1 MSYQYGERL
10 EMGWNLNRVLCK
22 CVSYLP
28 SELWYSLYGVSFI
41 HSQKTFLWQVGDD
54 QDVTVM
60 MPMLRTMLNM
70 KAPLFVFK
78 SLDEL
83 ETDLWRQVDL
93 MNTTTIKSSK
103 CPYGQL
109 GSKLAILSCKM
120 TKNIAP
126 LLLLWGATKTNST
139 SRVKRCRDYTS
150 TLSFGCYF
158 GPTKAKAENSY
169 DDGWGQLSFSDPH

>member
-1 MSYQYGERL
+1 MRL
-10 EMGWNLNRVLCK
+10 IFT
-22 CVSYLP
+22 
-28 SELWYSLYGVSFI
+28 LWTLVFSLWSII
-41 HSQKTFLWQVGDD
+41 HTLRSSQKTFLWQVGDD

-126 LLLLWGATKTNST
+126 PAVALRGNKNQLYKQSKKMPRLHFNFKFWLLFWTYKSESWEQLWWWVG
-139 SRVKRCRDYTS
+139 
-150 TLSFGCYF
+150 
-158 GPTKAKAENSY
+158 
-169 DDGWGQLSFSDPH
+169 GQLGFSDPH